1 MEPVSNVLL
10 VSSQLEVQTP
20 VLPVLLGS
28 SLMPVQP
35 AVLLAQ
41 PIALTTLTLLHA
53 LLATLALA

>member
-20 VLPVLLGS
+20 VLHVLLGS
-28 SLMPVQP
+28 SLMPVRQ

-41 PIALTTLTLLHA
+41 LIALTALMLLHA
-53 LLATLALA
+53 LHVTLALA